1 MALGNPEGN
10 VTEVGRNSSGGKKRE
25 FFLPIPT
32 PLGGNHDNKP
42 RSGISGGMCRRR
54 FWYRKSGPL
63 QLLSHLQ
70 SGEIDRFS
78 CGLAVSLNA
87 FVGLWHYF
95 FLLFKH
101 AILFASIHPRIG
113 RVRLTEF
120 RTVHLLISALPG
132 NPQVGAPLFSCDRR
146 AYHNYW
152 ISATASS

>member
-1 MALGNPEGN
+1 MTTNQGRVFRVEC
-10 VTEVGRNSSGGKKRE
+10 VVVVFDTEKAAHSSCSLIFSRGKLIVSVVVWRC
-25 FFLPIPT
+25 L
-32 PLGGNHDNKP
+32 L
-42 RSGISGGMCRRR
+42 M
-54 FWYRKSGPL
+54 
-63 QLLSHLQ
+63 LLSA
-70 SGEIDRFS
+70 
-78 CGLAVSLNA
+78 CGII
-87 FVGLWHYF
+87 